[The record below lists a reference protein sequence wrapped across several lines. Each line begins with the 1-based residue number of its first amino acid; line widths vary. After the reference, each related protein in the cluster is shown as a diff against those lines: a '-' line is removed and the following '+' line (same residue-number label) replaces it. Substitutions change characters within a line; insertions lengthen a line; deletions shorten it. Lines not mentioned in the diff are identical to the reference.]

1 MTINDAINILEEAM
15 DFSEFDNEHIIEN
28 EEWRAQQCLI
38 THVKNLQERNRMLME
53 ENRRLREDIG
63 L

>member
-1 MTINDAINILEEAM
+1 MTINEAIDVLENAM
-15 DFSEFDNEHIIEN
+15 DFSEFDNDEIIEN

-38 THVKNLQERNRMLME
+38 THVKNLQERNRLLGE